1 MLDMVDPDLAHA
13 TPAKLHAA
21 GDMGNGDYR
30 CAECGYGIV
39 VLRVLPTCPMCRGQE
54 WIEREVAP
62 FRHAVG
68 Q

>member
-1 MLDMVDPDLAHA
+1 V
-13 TPAKLHAA
+13 HAA

-39 VLRVLPTCPMCRGQE
+39 VLRVLPTCPMCRGQQ

>member
-30 CAECGYGIV
+30 CSECGYGIV

-54 WIEREVAP
+54 WIEREAAP